1 MSITRIH
8 PDDISEIIA
17 KIKEYDYQ
25 FRPYAIV
32 CHSHYRE
39 LLEENFGDRYV
50 IAVSPYCDIGNVY
63 IVSRKD
69 FDNMDFNPSAGD
81 ARFSEFSVKS
91 KS

>member
-1 MSITRIH
+1 MSITRIY
-8 PDDISEIIA
+8 PTDISEIIA

-25 FRPYAIV
+25 LRPYAIV

-50 IAVSPYCDIGNVY
+50 IAVSPYCDICDVCV
-63 IVSRKD
+63 VSRKD
-69 FDNMDFNPSAGD
+69 FDNMDFSPSAGD
-81 ARFSEFSVKS
+81 ARFSDFSAKS

>member
-8 PDDISEIIA
+8 PDDISGIIA
-17 KIKEYDYQ
+17 EIKEYDYAM
-25 FRPYAIV
+25 RPYAII

-50 IAVSPYCDIGNVY
+50 IAVSPYCSICDVY
-63 IVSRKD
+63 VVSRKD
-69 FDNMDFNPSAGD
+69 FDNMDFSPSAGD

>member
-1 MSITRIH
+1 MSITRIY
-8 PDDISEIIA
+8 PTDISEIIA

-25 FRPYAIV
+25 LRPYAIV

-50 IAVSPYCDIGNVY
+50 IAVSPYCGICDVCV
-63 IVSRKD
+63 VSRKD
-69 FDNMDFNPSAGD
+69 FDNMDFSPSAGD